1 MSGHVW
7 RPLLVVLVLV
17 AVLIVVRQ
25 IYVPDD
31 FGVHARGYTYGWYRS
46 GSVIDWRWMP
56 LQYQGKE
63 SCAECHQKQVAQI
76 RDMPHASIQCE
87 NCHGPALDHPSDPPK
102 LVIDTSRGLCLRCH
116 ARLPYPSSARGGLRG
131 IDPATH
137 HQGRECVE
145 CHPPH
150 HPILDDVR
158 AAGSAGGD
166 LNASCRPCHQ
176 KQVDDIVG
184 MPHQIIYCERCHG
197 PKGEHPTDP
206 PKLAIERTRSLCLT
220 CHDDKTRHNAGRP
233 CVTCHDPHK
242 SSLQFLQFLPS
253 PGEASQ

>member
-158 AAGSAGGD
+158 AAGSAQGD

-197 PKGEHPTDP
+197 PKGDHPTDP

-253 PGEASQ
+253 SGEASQ